1 VPLRSTPEAPSN
13 VQARA
18 ALAVLLVAALL
29 RRGAATFGPGSAL
42 SWLGTSPMAAW
53 LSGWAL
59 GFASM
64 KALRELGE
72 SFPGFIYLNLA
83 VSLLATAMSALI
95 ILVFRP
101 STIVM
106 GCYGAHATVTKVLM
120 PEQWRELQRRPSR
133 FDLRAARNA
142 EHWAVQPL
150 EELWTLSSR
159 SLSVMVMMLW
169 GFTVKQLLI
178 SGIDLQDLVHRG
190 NIYHRLLFLWAMS
203 LTAVC
208 GLATVHCVR
217 LRRRLTNEGI
227 AETSSRSDPE
237 ESPSKSFSSPD
248 ARGPDAPSPLMMG
261 TVDGLPRLPRLV
273 MDGAEARMAL
283 EGASP
288 LVVVERRARAE
299 VHARINRRTALC
311 ELLMLFEQTCGWI
324 IGVAWTDFVIVYF
337 ETTELPTVVGA
348 LEDLGVALLL
358 TILGVC
364 WLANAGYSSTLP
376 QEEASDSKI
385 DARSVVERFY
395 LNSALSF
402 FVGWMWITFLRDL
415 TILCTFTVRPYF
427 ESGRLTCHT
436 LQSGSNLCSDSSGE
450 NAVYVTA
457 AVSMFLFSG
466 LLTWALLRFSLF
478 SGAAN
483 TQVAARPWKSMSLWR
498 RRPKACCAAVVLS
511 IVAAGALL
519 HHLRHPAEAV
529 PLPPPAT
536 LAPPPPPPPPW
547 VRSGERGRGHG
558 GAWADPPPPPPTVA
572 PRAHERLRLVSWN
585 MGSLD
590 NSPFGHWRG
599 QGKNVLALMTA
610 AHAVLLDPARDVRVG
625 EIFTDSMWVE
635 LREEM
640 RTLGWAG
647 INETDALWRT
657 ELSHRPAYQGFV
669 MGRSVAEKKLVAMA
683 DRYTNTLHTTDL
695 REHSRPS
702 AVSCYSG
709 NLSSVPQWW
718 AAWRGFMFHNRLEVP
733 RDGDESPR
741 AGIAK
746 LVSRNSQTSPGEAA
760 HGAAEAAT
768 RPPPPP
774 AAAAER
780 HVSVAQPPAAR
791 LYVMRSARYPKIS
804 AFEEA
809 ISVALQAL
817 SLALFDAA
825 LVHLLNSVRADW
837 QQVQRQVCRAV
848 LATRQDAGLR
858 ILNGSYASADA
869 IFLQETAPAFPA
881 RLASSASTLARTH
894 LALVPPPVPG
904 RAEVQTAALLLRR
917 RAFVVET
924 VRDHTSTVLAAL
936 PSGLLDPGDLL
947 VAEANGIDGQARPRR
962 CIPAA
967 TPRRTSS
974 TAGSPPIPR
983 HPDTTSPLHHVTPT
997 SPPPPAAQAYLFACF
1012 HGEEHTNG
1020 AGAVLNALN
1029 KLADGMP
1036 AHRLVLALD
1045 ADTHVTGGPRRHREE
1060 PHSQTGTALTSERD
1074 GTVPRCVAQAVVA
1087 ARGVAAPLPPPCR
1100 PTALRRPRLLLVP
1113 FTTGTTGW
1121 HACPSR
1127 HGTPLPP
1134 TGRPPVAIL
1143 GGGVSRGRVRL
1154 LVHPP
1159 APWCPCRSRGS
1170 PLATWPRGTRRAGA
1184 TCRRLTPSP
1193 PSTRAPTCR
1202 RSCTKPRRRP
1212 PTPRGATTTRR
1223 ASHGDALYTH

>member
-1 VPLRSTPEAPSN
+1 MPLHSTPEAPSN

-18 ALAVLLVAALL
+18 ALAVLLAAALL

-106 GCYGAHATVTKVLM
+106 GCYGAHATLTKLLM
-120 PEQWRELQRRPSR
+120 PGQWNEFQRRPSR

-227 AETSSRSDPE
+227 AESSSRSDPE
-237 ESPSKSFSSPD
+237 ESPSKSLSSPE
-248 ARGPDAPSPLMMG
+248 ARGPDAPSPLIMG
-261 TVDGLPRLPRLV
+261 TVHGLPRRPRLA

-283 EGASP
+283 EGVSP

-348 LEDLGVALLL
+348 LEDLSVALLL

-376 QEEASDSKI
+376 QEEASDSRI

-415 TILCTFTVRPYF
+415 TILCTFAVRPYF
-427 ESGRLTCHT
+427 ESGRLTCRT
-436 LQSGSNLCSDSSGE
+436 LQSGSNLCSDSTGE

-483 TQVAARPWKSMSLWR
+483 TQVAARPWGSMSLWR
-498 RRPKACCAAVVLS
+498 RRPKACCAAAVLS

-519 HHLRHPAEAV
+519 HHLRHPAAAAPP
-529 PLPPPAT
+529 PLPPAT
-536 LAPPPPPPPPW
+536 LAPPPPPPPPRA
-547 VRSGERGRGHG
+547 RSGERGRGHG

-572 PRAHERLRLVSWN
+572 RERLRLVSWN

-657 ELSHRPAYQGFV
+657 ELAHRPAYQGFV

-760 HGAAEAAT
+760 PGAAE
-768 RPPPPP
+768 
-774 AAAAER
+774 AAER

-917 RAFVVET
+917 GAFVVET

-947 VAEANGIDGQARPRR
+947 VAEASGIDGQVRPRR
-962 CIPAA
+962 CIRRRPPAA
-967 TPRRTSS
+967 RPPLRAAPPPDTPTPR
-974 TAGSPPIPR
+974 
-983 HPDTTSPLHHVTPT
+983 HHVAPSPRRPVIP
-997 SPPPPAAQAYLFACF
+997 SPPPPPPPPPPGAGVPLRQLPRRGAHQRRRRGAPRAQQAGGRHAGAPAGDRSRRRHARHGWAAAASGRAAQSNG
-1012 HGEEHTNG
+1012 HG
-1020 AGAVLNALN
+1020 
-1029 KLADGMP
+1029 
-1036 AHRLVLALD
+1036 
-1045 ADTHVTGGPRRHREE
+1045 
-1060 PHSQTGTALTSERD
+1060 PHQ
-1074 GTVPRCVAQAVVA
+1074 
-1087 ARGVAAPLPPPCR
+1087 
-1100 PTALRRPRLLLVP
+1100 
-1113 FTTGTTGW
+1113 
-1121 HACPSR
+1121 
-1127 HGTPLPP
+1127 
-1134 TGRPPVAIL
+1134 
-1143 GGGVSRGRVRL
+1143 
-1154 LVHPP
+1154 
-1159 APWCPCRSRGS
+1159 
-1170 PLATWPRGTRRAGA
+1170 
-1184 TCRRLTPSP
+1184 
-1193 PSTRAPTCR
+1193 
-1202 RSCTKPRRRP
+1202 
-1212 PTPRGATTTRR
+1212 
-1223 ASHGDALYTH
+1223 